1 MKKPLISLVHP
12 YGGSMENLESARALI
27 SALRSAS
34 KEYVFI
40 LPLDTMYYA
49 NLTHSRTE
57 ITEWC
62 VNIMEHC
69 DGIIVPCDWEDSPG
83 CRAEV
88 EAATNAGKLVLFVH
102 DILK

>member
-1 MKKPLISLVHP
+1 MKKPLIAVVHP
-12 YGGSMENLESARALI
+12 YGGSSQNLESARALV
-27 SALRSAS
+27 SALRTAS
-34 KEYVFI
+34 NEYVFI

-49 NLTHSRTE
+49 NMTHSRTE

-69 DGIIVPCDWEDSPG
+69 DGIIVPVGWEESPG

-88 EAATNAGKLVLFVH
+88 ETATNAGKLVLFVG
-102 DILK
+102 DFL